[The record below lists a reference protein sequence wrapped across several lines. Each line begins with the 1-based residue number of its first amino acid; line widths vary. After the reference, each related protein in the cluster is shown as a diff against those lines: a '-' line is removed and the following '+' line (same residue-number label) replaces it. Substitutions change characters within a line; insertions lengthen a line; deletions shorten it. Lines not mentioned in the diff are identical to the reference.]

1 MTRTKSLLFPLIQVL
16 EQESRYD
23 MTKLSIET
31 EISIR
36 RLVDQYCDGVIRRD
50 ANIWGAT
57 WSTDAH
63 WNLGM
68 GREVHGKKAIVDLWT
83 TAMGAFNWT
92 IQTAEHFSL
101 NIDEVQGI
109 GTGHVVVRERYERTD
124 GEKGDLLAKYLD
136 QYVKI
141 DGEWLFSER
150 ILEIIERN

>member
-1 MTRTKSLLFPLIQVL
+1 
-16 EQESRYD
+16 

-31 EISIR
+31 EIAIR

-50 ANIWGAT
+50 ASIWGDT
-57 WSTDAH
+57 WSVDAH
-63 WNLGM
+63 WNLVM
-68 GREVHGKKAIVDLWT
+68 GRELLGKKAIVDLWT

-101 NIDEVQGI
+101 NIDEAK
-109 GTGHVVVRERYERTD
+109 GTGSGHVVVRERYERTD
-124 GEKGDLLAKYLD
+124 GTRGDLLAKYID

-141 DGEWLFSER
+141 DGEWLFAER